1 MCRSLWTLTLRL
13 SLVECIVNPLCS
25 GSNFSE
31 SFCCSNLS
39 FGFSNCWDDQRNFE
53 RCCLASD
60 LMSTGSWVGQQEH
73 IYDKGLGMALLSFF
87 RHKNVESVLD
97 LGAGD
102 GSYVQMLRQGGLRA
116 GCFDGNPAVRELSQK
131 RCLQADLSEEHDFGQ
146 RWDWVMSIEVAE
158 HVPHVFERTY
168 LNNLERHSCEGII
181 ISWANP
187 FQQGKGHVNG
197 KPWREVQRLFEDR
210 GFWYDANSSASLRRK
225 SRLGWFRQNIMV
237 FERPK
242 CHSLKRGGGL
252 DQKRRFLLGGSNG
265 GSQVCAKRT
274 RTCI

>member
-1 MCRSLWTLTLRL
+1 MT
-13 SLVECIVNPLCS
+13 NPLCWV
-25 GSNFSE
+25 GNFSE
-31 SFCCSNLS
+31 DFCCHPTQ
-39 FGFSNCWDDQRNFE
+39 GMTGVSNCWDDQRNFE
-53 RCCLASD
+53 RCCLSSD
-60 LMSTGSWVGQQEH
+60 LMATGSWVGQQEH
-73 IYDKGLGMALLSFF
+73 IYDKGLGMALLAFF
-87 RHKNVESVLD
+87 RQKNAESVLD

-158 HVPHVFERTY
+158 HVPKVFERTY

-197 KPWREVQRLFEDR
+197 KPWREVQSLFEDR
-210 GFWYDANSSASLRRK
+210 GFWYNANSSASLRRK

-237 FERPK
+237 FERPHCATAK
-242 CHSLKRGGGL
+242 KKGR
-252 DQKRRFLLGGSNG
+252 LGGWNVF
-265 GSQVCAKRT
+265 QTPIRFAT
-274 RTCI
+274 RPQEWISLSGKPGFFFF

>member
-1 MCRSLWTLTLRL
+1 
-13 SLVECIVNPLCS
+13 
-25 GSNFSE
+25 
-31 SFCCSNLS
+31 
-39 FGFSNCWDDQRNFE
+39 
-53 RCCLASD
+53 
-60 LMSTGSWVGQQEH
+60 MSTGSWVGQQEH

-87 RHKNVESVLD
+87 RHKNAESVLD

-225 SRLGWFRQNIMV
+225 SRLGWFRQNIMEGSSCCLLEPEHAQKGRV
-237 FERPK
+237 GGNGCLDLPQSAASFPHLQRQRI
-242 CHSLKRGGGL
+242 SLMLFMACLARSRGCPV
-252 DQKRRFLLGGSNG
+252 RAGGSESCVSTLRSLSMPMAG
-265 GSQVCAKRT
+265 FKLSHELAPSREVSPASGLC
-274 RTCI
+274 

>member
-1 MCRSLWTLTLRL
+1 
-13 SLVECIVNPLCS
+13 
-25 GSNFSE
+25 
-31 SFCCSNLS
+31 
-39 FGFSNCWDDQRNFE
+39 
-53 RCCLASD
+53 
-60 LMSTGSWVGQQEH
+60 MSTGSWVGQQEH

-87 RHKNVESVLD
+87 RHKNAESVLD

-197 KPWREVQRLFEDR
+197 KPWRQVQRLFEDR

-252 DQKRRFLLGGSNG
+252 EQKRRFLLGGSNG

-274 RTCI
+274 RTCNYIAGSSGKPANSLFCGFTSEKKRLEPPKKVILKLPIVSDERQLFCTFFL